1 MSNKKRYS
9 PHKASQLSQPIYR
22 YRYTRW
28 YLRLIA
34 FGLDWLGNFL
44 MAIVRYR
51 STARTTWDEPK
62 KVLIVQF
69 DHLGDAVL
77 TTGMFPL
84 LRARYPHARID
95 LLVAEWNQEPFH
107 NNPYVNTIHISRHNW
122 LNRRIS
128 CRMFLGEAL
137 RLGLEMQ
144 RHQYDLAID
153 VRGDVLVA
161 FLLWMAR
168 IPRRL
173 GWGVGGGSFLYTD
186 CPTWIAQ
193 RPEIETRRALLEPL
207 GIQREASV
215 LPQLFPTDRQK
226 RRVTDLLNSEK
237 GTKNTSEGKH
247 ELNRLPSKRRARSAN
262 EKAVTTI
269 VLHVSAGTEA
279 KRWRISHQ
287 RELVRQ
293 ICRRGDLQVVL
304 VGGRSDC
311 AVGRR
316 ISAGFS
322 ISHVRD
328 LTGKLAVLELA
339 ALMKK
344 AQLFIGGDSGPAHIA
359 GWADI
364 PTVVL
369 FSGTNR
375 MEQWRPPGKKVQV
388 VHEPVTCMPCH
399 QKCCPFSDHPC
410 MERITPEKIY
420 HMANNILG
428 RPVFEKDVVDS
439 EDLAIP
445 RNVRLKQV
453 QPAVT
458 QSARLLR

>member
-1 MSNKKRYS
+1 
-9 PHKASQLSQPIYR
+9 
-22 YRYTRW
+22 
-28 YLRLIA
+28 
-34 FGLDWLGNFL
+34 

-51 STARTTWDEPK
+51 STVRTAWDEPK

-107 NNPYVNTIHISRHNW
+107 NNPYVNTIHISRQNW

-144 RHQYDLAID
+144 RHKYDLAID

-161 FLLWMAR
+161 FLLWVAR

-186 CPTWIAQ
+186 CPTWIVK

-215 LPQLFPTDRQK
+215 LPQLFPSEQQK
-226 RRVTDLLNSEK
+226 QRVTDLLYSEK
-237 GTKNTSEGKH
+237 GTKNTSERKR
-247 ELNRLPSKRRARSAN
+247 ELNRLPGKRRARSAN
-262 EKAVTTI
+262 EKEVTTI
-269 VLHVSAGTEA
+269 VIHVSAGTEA

-293 ICRRGDLQVVL
+293 ICRRGDSQVVL

-311 AVGRR
+311 AIGRR

-322 ISHVRD
+322 TSHVRN
-328 LTGKLAVLELA
+328 LTGKLTVLELA

-375 MEQWRPPGKKVQV
+375 MEQWRPPGKRVQV

-410 MERITPEKIY
+410 MERITPEKI
-420 HMANNILG
+420 HHLANNILG

-439 EDLAIP
+439 EDLAMP

-453 QPAVT
+453 QSAVT

>member
-1 MSNKKRYS
+1 
-9 PHKASQLSQPIYR
+9 
-22 YRYTRW
+22 
-28 YLRLIA
+28 
-34 FGLDWLGNFL
+34 

-51 STARTTWDEPK
+51 STVRTAWNEPK
-62 KVLIVQF
+62 KILIVQF

-107 NNPYVNTIHISRHNW
+107 NNPYVNTIHISRQNW

-144 RHQYDLAID
+144 RHKYDLAID

-161 FLLWMAR
+161 FLLWVAR

-186 CPTWIAQ
+186 CPTWIVK

-215 LPQLFPTDRQK
+215 LPQLFPTEQQK
-226 RRVTDLLNSEK
+226 QRVTDLLYSEK
-237 GTKNTSEGKH
+237 GTKNTSERKR
-247 ELNRLPSKRRARSAN
+247 ELNRLPGKRRARSAN
-262 EKAVTTI
+262 EKEVTTI
-269 VLHVSAGTEA
+269 VIHVSAGTEA

-293 ICRRGDLQVVL
+293 ICRRGDSQVVL

-311 AVGRR
+311 AIGRR

-322 ISHVRD
+322 TSHVRN
-328 LTGKLAVLELA
+328 LTGKLTVLELA

-375 MEQWRPPGKKVQV
+375 MEQWRPPGKRVQV

-410 MERITPEKIY
+410 MERITPEKI
-420 HMANNILG
+420 HHLANNILG

-439 EDLAIP
+439 EDLAMP

-453 QPAVT
+453 QSAVT

>member
-1 MSNKKRYS
+1 MSSNKRYS
-9 PHKASQLSQPIYR
+9 PRKASQLSQPIYR

-44 MAIVRYR
+44 MTIVRYR
-51 STARTTWDEPK
+51 STARNAWGEPK
-62 KVLIVQF
+62 KILIVQL

-84 LRARYPHARID
+84 LRERYPHARID
-95 LLVAEWNQEPFH
+95 LLVAEWNKEPFH

-128 CRMFLGEAL
+128 CRLFLSEAL
-137 RLGLEMQ
+137 RLGLEIK
-144 RHQYDLAID
+144 RYQYDLAID

-173 GWGVGGGSFLYTD
+173 GWGVGGGSFLFTD

-215 LPQLFPTDRQK
+215 LPQLFPTDQQK
-226 RRVTDLLNSEK
+226 RLVTNLLSSKK
-237 GTKNTSEGKH
+237 GTKNTSDEKH
-247 ELNRLPSKRRARSAN
+247 VLNRLPSKRRSRSTS
-262 EKAVTTI
+262 EKAIATI

-279 KRWRISHQ
+279 KRWRASHQ

-293 ICRRGDLQVVL
+293 ICQRGDVQVVL

-311 AVGRR
+311 ALGRR
-316 ISAGFS
+316 ISAGFP
-322 ISHVRD
+322 ISQVLD
-328 LTGKLAVLELA
+328 LTGQLSVLELA
-339 ALMKK
+339 ALMKTV
-344 AQLFIGGDSGPAHIA
+344 QLFIGSDSGPAHIA

-375 MEQWRPPGKKVQV
+375 IAQWRPPGKRVQV

-410 MERITPEKIY
+410 MERITPKKIY
-420 HMANNILG
+420 QVAENILG
-428 RPVFEKDVVDS
+428 RPVFEKDIIDS
-439 EDLAIP
+439 EEQAIP
-445 RNVRLKQV
+445 RNIRLNQI
-453 QPAVT
+453 QPTVT

>member
-1 MSNKKRYS
+1 MSSNKRYS
-9 PHKASQLSQPIYR
+9 PRKASQLSQPIYR

-44 MAIVRYR
+44 MTIVRYR
-51 STARTTWDEPK
+51 STARNAWGEPK
-62 KVLIVQF
+62 KVLIVQL

-84 LRARYPHARID
+84 LRERYPHARID
-95 LLVAEWNQEPFH
+95 LLVAEWNKEPFH

-128 CRMFLGEAL
+128 CRLFLREAL
-137 RLGLEMQ
+137 RLGLEIK
-144 RHQYDLAID
+144 RYQYDLAID

-173 GWGVGGGSFLYTD
+173 GWGVGGGSFLFTD

-215 LPQLFPTDRQK
+215 LPQLFPTEQQK
-226 RRVTDLLNSEK
+226 RRVTNLLSSKK
-237 GTKNTSEGKH
+237 GTKSTSDEKH
-247 ELNRLPSKRRARSAN
+247 VLNRLPGKPRACSTN
-262 EKAVTTI
+262 EKAVATI

-279 KRWRISHQ
+279 KRWRAAHQ

-293 ICRRGDLQVVL
+293 ICQRGDLQVVL

-311 AVGRR
+311 ALGRR
-316 ISAGFS
+316 ISAGFP
-322 ISHVRD
+322 ISQVLD
-328 LTGKLAVLELA
+328 LTGQLSVLELA
-339 ALMKK
+339 ALMKTV
-344 AQLFIGGDSGPAHIA
+344 QLFIGSDSGPAHIA

-375 MEQWRPPGKKVQV
+375 IEQWRPPGKRVQV

-420 HMANNILG
+420 QVAENILG
-428 RPVFEKDVVDS
+428 RPVFEKDIVDS
-439 EDLAIP
+439 EEQAIP
-445 RNVRLKQV
+445 RNIRLNQI
-453 QPAVT
+453 QPTVT